1 MISCILQGTS
11 CGFGLQQQSPCGR
24 LFCTKSAV
32 PHGWL
37 ILSLQSDCFCCWC
50 GGRELVRHQ
59 RRHERRESKWKCV
72 AFKASRLPHDPEQS
86 KPGTKKSAP
95 KVRPPSLQFQ
105 TRLISSD

>member
-1 MISCILQGTS
+1 E
-11 CGFGLQQQSPCGR
+11 GR
-24 LFCTKSAV
+24 APHAALDCNNSRPVGACSAKSAV

-86 KPGTKKSAP
+86 KPGTKKGAP